1 MIPFKYLGF
10 YDVPRCIAV
19 HHGGNLLL
27 LESVFDEKIDDYSD
41 NYSVYVLPDSVED
54 LLQSA
59 SWEFL
64 GSSHHNISAHRSS
77 TGPIVRGLA
86 DPDAGTG

>member
-1 MIPFKYLGF
+1 
-10 YDVPRCIAV
+10 
-19 HHGGNLLL
+19 LLL
-27 LESVFDEKIDDYSD
+27 LESVFDEKIVDYSD

-64 GSSHHNISAHRSS
+64 GSMGANLIGHIRVASVKFDASKRL
-77 TGPIVRGLA
+77 TL
-86 DPDAGTG
+86 DPSCLDALLGWRNSK